1 MAILIDCVFKND
13 PAGLRAALD
22 KGAEPNERGRAGRTP
37 LFHAATDNR
46 LEAAKLLLAAGAQ
59 VDAQDE
65 GGNSALHQ
73 AAQDYHPEMASL
85 LIDKGGA
92 KVDIEDDYGNTPLW
106 RAVFNSENRG
116 ELITILLRAG
126 ADRNHRNK
134 RGKSPLDLARTIAN
148 YDAMQFFK

>member
-1 MAILIDCVFKND
+1 MASVIDCMYKND
-13 PAGLRAALD
+13 LAGLRNALAQ
-22 KGAEPNERGRAGRTP
+22 GADPNERDEDGRTP

-46 LEAAKLLLAAGAQ
+46 LEAAKLLLEAGAQ
-59 VDAQDE
+59 ADAQDE
-65 GGNSALHQ
+65 SGNAALHQ

-85 LIDKGGA
+85 LIDQGRA

-106 RAVFNSENRG
+106 RATFNARNRG
-116 ELITILLRAG
+116 EVIAILLRAG

-134 RGKSPLDLARTIAN
+134 RGKTPLDVAKTIAN